1 MPILFGSAFD
11 YCLQLF
17 SCFCELKAKR
27 KEERKE
33 EREKKRERGRERE
46 AHFAEMSLQ
55 KYTRVIKKFC
65 NLRKGE

>member
-1 MPILFGSAFD
+1 MKRFKMPILFGSAFD

-46 AHFAEMSLQ
+46 RLIS
-55 KYTRVIKKFC
+55 
-65 NLRKGE
+65 RK